1 MVLNFIRGG
10 PVTGRFAPTPSGR
23 MHIGNVYA
31 MLGAWLSARSR
42 GDRMLMRIE
51 DVDKPRVVAGADQLM
66 MDDLHWLGLDWD
78 GEPMFQSQRTER
90 YEYALECLRS
100 QGVLYPC
107 FCSRADIRAA
117 SAPNEGDGFMVYP
130 GTCRRLLHDHPDEV
144 RARLVCGDQHSIRI
158 AMPKPAA
165 GEKQRTVP
173 DDSAALSGAVP
184 PEQQGDAGIVDG
196 VACFNDRVYS
206 PQHYDLAREVGDSVI
221 RRADGLF
228 GYQLV
233 VVVDD
238 LDMGVDDIVR
248 GRDLLRSTALQMWI
262 RQCLLAGGFEP
273 ECGNTEKPLAEHPE
287 YAHLPLIDNAAGR
300 RLAKRER
307 SLDMGALRAR
317 NVTPEQIIGYCAWL
331 LRLQPT
337 PIPCKPADLLADFS
351 WEPLR
356 ANHLDRALKPDDP
369 TTPQW
374 LAEALG

>member
-1 MVLNFIRGG
+1 MI
-10 PVTGRFAPTPSGR
+10 GRFAPTPSGR

-31 MLGAWLSARSR
+31 MLAAWLSARSR
-42 GDRMLMRIE
+42 GGHIMMRIE
-51 DVDKPRVVAGADQLM
+51 DVDKPRVVVGADQFM

-78 GEPMFQSQRTER
+78 GEPMFQSKRTDR

-117 SAPNEGDGFMVYP
+117 SAPNEGDGFTVYP
-130 GTCRRLLHDHPDEV
+130 GTCRRLLRDHSDEV
-144 RARLVCGDQHSIRI
+144 RTRLTRGDQHSIRI
-158 AMPKPAA
+158 AMP
-165 GEKQRTVP
+165 EQTVDF
-173 DDSAALSGAVP
+173 DDRIYG
-184 PEQQGDAGIVDG
+184 
-196 VACFNDRVYS
+196 
-206 PQHYDLAREVGDSVI
+206 PQHYDLPHEVGDSVI

-262 RQCLLAGGFEP
+262 RQCLLAGGFRP
-273 ECGNTEKPLAEHPE
+273 ECASDARVSDEHPK

-317 NVTPEQIIGYCAWL
+317 GVTPEQITGYCAWL
-331 LRLQPT
+331 LRLQSA

-351 WEPLR
+351 WGPLR
-356 ANHLDRALKPDDP
+356 ANHPDRALKPDDP